1 MTTLSFYQRGWELS
15 VGVKGEKTRAILL
28 ALLQAKQGAGGPLHF
43 LETICKK
50 KDCGEASLSRT
61 QD

>member
-50 KDCGEASLSRT
+50 KTVEKPP
-61 QD
+61 